1 MEKSIEKVM
10 QICLKLSHFAV
21 QCRLAQ
27 QSSTILQQQKKSHH
41 GIRRTSEVTGPTPTG
56 QRPLYNIL
64 WLPWLQGERSPPNK
78 AACPVFSILRSS
90 CLWKFHP
97 RTLSQNLPA
106 CNNHLV
112 SWFWPP
118 EVLRNQLNPSST
130 WQSSRYLE
138 RRNAES
144 GVRDRP
150 G

>member
-1 MEKSIEKVM
+1 M
-10 QICLKLSHFAV
+10 QICLKPSHFAV

-27 QSSTILQQQKKSHH
+27 QSSMILQQQKKSHR
-41 GIRRTSEVTGPTPTG
+41 GIRSTSEVTGPTPTG
-56 QRPLYNIL
+56 QRPLLHPVVTPGSN
-64 WLPWLQGERSPPNK
+64 ERAHHLTRK
-78 AACPVFSILRSS
+78 EACPVFSILEKLLLLEISPAPLARI
-90 CLWKFHP
+90 CL
-97 RTLSQNLPA
+97 A

-138 RRNAES
+138 RKNAES